1 MLEVQSWA
9 DRVEVHKLAS
19 SVGRKG
25 TSQARVPTAGW
36 LAGWADRA
44 EADKLASSVGNKGT
58 SPTRVPTMVQAGWEG
73 AEQAGWEGAEE
84 ESSMEEE
91 ERRSE
96 VSGTVLFV
104 KEHMVPR

>member
-1 MLEVQSWA
+1 M
-9 DRVEVHKLAS
+9 EVHKLAS

-73 AEQAGWEGAEE
+73 AEE